1 MGCGTSG
8 ALESS
13 LHRGLG
19 TPTPLEWWEREV
31 EGSWVGIFLLMIQ
44 SGGKCGGESP
54 D

>member
-1 MGCGTSG
+1 MGCGTYG

-19 TPTPLEWWEREV
+19 TSTPLEWWEREV
-31 EGSWVGIFLLMIQ
+31 EGSGVGIFLLMIR
-44 SGGKCGGESP
+44 SGGKCAGESP